1 VIRILPLT
9 QRLLP
14 LFSGLVLAGAWTLSV
29 PGDAS
34 AQASD
39 SSAQGDMACQVR
51 ADLAPIEGRA
61 SPLDSL
67 TFHVSGRDVKVCYG
81 RPSVRGRTMIGSG
94 SSEGP
99 AAMGQVPFG
108 RIWRTGANEV
118 TLLITP
124 IALSVAG
131 ITVPAGTYSI
141 YTIPGETEWEII
153 VNRAYTQWGMESFY
167 DDDVAAQE
175 VGRGTVPVEDT
186 DEHVEMLT
194 FRTEESMGD
203 GVRLLLEWERTRV
216 PIPISAG

>member
-1 VIRILPLT
+1 MIRILPLT
-9 QRLLP
+9 KRLLTM
-14 LFSGLVLAGAWTLSV
+14 LSCLALVGAWTLAV

-34 AQASD
+34 AQS
-39 SSAQGDMACQVR
+39 DMACQVR

-67 TFHVSGRDVKVCYG
+67 TFHVDGQDVKVCYG

-131 ITVPAGTYSI
+131 IAVPAGTYSI
-141 YTIPGETEWEII
+141 YTIPGETEWEVI

-175 VGRGTVPVEDT
+175 VGRGTVPVEET